1 MTSPN
6 SHLLP
11 AIAFVRSLR
20 LLTALVG
27 FIALAATPL
36 AAAQSIVSR
45 AASQTAYVGEP
56 LRVVVQVQDVE
67 AFDGPFIPEVDG
79 LEIKRLP
86 GEQTSSRIEFVNGRT
101 KQSKT
106 VGITYE
112 VTPSRTGAFT
122 IPPFS
127 VAVGGETLSSAPIPI
142 VVEVSET
149 GDLLWVAV
157 SSTPRTMFV
166 GERGRLELE
175 IGVKR
180 YRDAKL
186 GITLD
191 EGSLWSLIDTARS
204 SWGSFGPTLQRMLA
218 EGTRPRGLSRMVGD
232 TEYIVYT
239 IGRDFDPIS
248 SGTPPLGEIR
258 VRVEYPTAL
267 RRGND
272 FFFEDRLSMVSSRTV
287 SAEPSKI
294 DVQIVSAP
302 EGGRPNDWNGAIGDF
317 AIDVVARPVDVAVG
331 DPITLTV
338 RLTDRSGRASLD
350 GLQAPDLMLQ
360 PGFAE
365 SFRVPADSAAGS
377 VDGRSKIF
385 TQTIRATSDGVRE
398 IPPIR
403 FSAFDPRTA
412 EYRTILSAPIALS
425 VRPSAAT
432 RVLSELPA
440 AESPAAR
447 TGPTKVEGGLL
458 ANASIE
464 ECTRV
469 GTLTLGQAAFTIA
482 APIAAAGLLL
492 VSSRL
497 KRRRDPVA
505 DAHRSARARFVEA
518 MSGSSA
524 PDALEAALLR
534 YIAARCGGSAAGI
547 ARNDALELL
556 AHAGATQPLIEETEA
571 RLRELER
578 ARYLGQAADA
588 QAVVALVD
596 RIERD
601 TPAPKGMRP

>member
-1 MTSPN
+1 MTKPTTRFP
-6 SHLLP
+6 HLLTR
-11 AIAFVRSLR
+11 VRGLQ
-20 LLTALVG
+20 LLAALL
-27 FIALAATPL
+27 FLAATPM
-36 AAAQSIVSR
+36 AAAQAIVSR

-56 LRVVVQVQDVE
+56 LRVVVQVQDVDG
-67 AFDGPFIPEVDG
+67 FDGPFIPEVDG
-79 LEIKRLP
+79 LVIKRLP
-86 GEQTSSRIEFVNGRT
+86 GEQTSSRIEFINGRT
-101 KQSKT
+101 TQSKT
-106 VGITYE
+106 VGISYE

-127 VAVGGETLSSAPIPI
+127 VTVGGQTLSSAPIPI
-142 VVEVSET
+142 KVEVSET

-166 GERGRLELE
+166 GERGRLDLE

-180 YRDAKL
+180 YRDEKL

-191 EGSLWSLIDTARS
+191 EGSLWSLVDTARS

-218 EGTRPRGLSRMVGD
+218 EGTRPRGQSRMVGD

-239 IGRDFDPIS
+239 ISREFDPIS

-272 FFFEDRLSMVSSRTV
+272 FLFEDRLSMVSSRTV
-287 SAEPSKI
+287 SAEPSRI
-294 DVQIVSAP
+294 DTQIVSAP

-331 DPITLTV
+331 DPITLTI
-338 RLTDRSGRASLD
+338 RLTDRSARASLD
-350 GLQAPDLMLQ
+350 GLQSPDLMLQ
-360 PGFAE
+360 PGFPE
-365 SFRVPADSAAGS
+365 SFRIPADAAAGT

-398 IPPIR
+398 IPAIR
-403 FSAFDPRTA
+403 FSAFDPRGA
-412 EYRTILSAPIALS
+412 EYRTISSAPIALT
-425 VRPSAAT
+425 VRPSAAA

-447 TGPTKVEGGLL
+447 AGLTKVEGGLL

-469 GTLTLGQAAFTIA
+469 GTLTLGQAALTLA
-482 APIAAAGLLL
+482 APIAAAGLVL

-505 DAHRSARARFVEA
+505 DAYRSARARFAEA
-518 MSGSSA
+518 MSASSA

-534 YIAARCGGSAAGI
+534 YIGARCGGSAAGI
-547 ARNDALELL
+547 ARNDALDLL
-556 AHAGATQPLIEETEA
+556 ARAGASQPLLEETEA

-578 ARYLGQAADA
+578 ARYLSQPADP
-588 QAVVALVD
+588 QAVAALVD
-596 RIERD
+596 RIERE
-601 TPAPKGMRP
+601 TPSPQGVRP